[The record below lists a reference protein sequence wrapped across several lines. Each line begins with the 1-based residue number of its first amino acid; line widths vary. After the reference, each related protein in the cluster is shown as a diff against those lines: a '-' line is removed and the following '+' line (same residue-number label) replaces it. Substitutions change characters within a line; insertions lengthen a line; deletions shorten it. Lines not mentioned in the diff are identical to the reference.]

1 MYNPE
6 SNIAYSVLFHN
17 VLILQKRTKL
27 CGSFRRAAPKQKN
40 IRKLQKKKIK
50 WYIFTYGFFLLG
62 SSILNVRN
70 MLGKI

>member
-27 CGSFRRAAPKQKN
+27 CGSFRRAAPFMKQLLN
-40 IRKLQKKKIK
+40 KKILESCK
-50 WYIFTYGFFLLG
+50 RKRSNDIFLHMVSFC
-62 SSILNVRN
+62 
-70 MLGKI
+70 